1 MKRPLILHI
10 LLFAVI
16 AVVWVIVASASGA
29 KPQIADIAP
38 AAAAPGDLIVIQGR
52 NFGDSRGRGSLKI
65 AGEVPNRSDFQNWS
79 DSRIVVRVPQ
89 DTPSG
94 LVYVTT
100 SNGTSNGALFR
111 NSEKAPSSTS
121 DAALGLPV
129 VQNVSPETL
138 VIGEILTIQGDH
150 FGDIRGDS
158 VVLFPAARAIGAR
171 PLVDERDAIAPRNE
185 ERGYVTWTDTEIRV
199 RVPEGAAAGE
209 LRVRT
214 SWGNSRPIPVE
225 VDRAA
230 GRLSYAGAR
239 NVALQHEVEVS
250 ISDDAGAPERVYFWM
265 PRLRDFPEQ
274 RRVQRVSHQGDQPVF
289 TTGSLELY
297 RLIEPEPGTT
307 HLVRATTLLDVYS
320 VSSEVNTARLRTSYS
335 AADPFVRYYTGS
347 SALVP
352 RDAAAIQS
360 LAARI
365 GSAGGNPYKQA
376 RSLFDILIREL
387 DPVPRVGNIDPVSGL
402 SAGEGNAFTYAS
414 AFVAA
419 LRANGIP
426 ARHVAGQLLLNG
438 GLVRHYWAEFFL
450 YGIGWVPV
458 DVALADGLHSIDE
471 AANRYFAGHPA
482 DRVAYS
488 KGVLETPPMIPDS
501 ERVRV
506 PEMYFLAEHHEEVA
520 GDPAS
525 YHITW
530 RNVRLLGEY

>member
-10 LLFAVI
+10 FLFVVI
-16 AVVWVIVASASGA
+16 IVVWVIVASASGA
-29 KPQIADIAP
+29 KPRIAGIAP
-38 AAAAPGDLIVIQGR
+38 AAAAPGELIVIQGR

-94 LVYVTT
+94 LVYVRT

-111 NSEKAPSSTS
+111 NSEKAPSSAP

-129 VQNVSPETL
+129 VERVSPETL
-138 VIGEILTIQGDH
+138 VIGEIVTIQGDH

-158 VVLFPAARAIGAR
+158 LVLFPAANASGAR
-171 PLVDERDAIAPRNE
+171 PLVEERDTTSPRHE
-185 ERGYVTWTDTEIRV
+185 ERGYVVWTDTEIQV
-199 RVPEGAAAGE
+199 RVPEGIAAGE
-209 LRVRT
+209 LHIQT
-214 SWGNSRPIPVE
+214 SWGNSRSIPVE
-225 VDRAA
+225 VDRSA

-250 ISDDAGAPERVYFWM
+250 VSEDGDAPERVYFWM

-274 RRVQRVSHQGDQPVF
+274 RRVQRISHQGDQSVF
-289 TTGSLELY
+289 TTGPLELY
-297 RLIEPEPGTT
+297 RLTEPAPGTT
-307 HLVRATTLLDVYS
+307 HRVRVTTLLDVYS
-320 VSSEVNTARLRTSYS
+320 VSSQVNTARLRTAYD
-335 AADPFVRYYTGS
+335 AADPFVRHYTAS
-347 SALVP
+347 SSLVP
-352 RDAAAIQS
+352 EDAAGIQS
-360 LAARI
+360 LAAQA
-365 GSAGGNPYKQA
+365 GGAGGNPFKQA
-376 RSLFDILIREL
+376 RSLFDILIQEL
-387 DPVPRVGNIDPVSGL
+387 DPVPRVGNIDAVSGL

-426 ARHVAGQLLLNG
+426 ARRVAGQLLLDG

-458 DVALADGLHSIDE
+458 DAALADGLHPGGE
-471 AANRYFAGHPA
+471 EANRYFAGHPA

-501 ERVRV
+501 ERVQV
-506 PEMYFLAEHHEEVA
+506 PHMYFLAEHHEEVA